1 MKTDTVLTMNEYFDA
16 CCGVPKHADPPADNA
31 GHIPITSEGDIGPG
45 ARSTVAG
52 ATAGAIRL
60 VLKSGSRDSAP
71 RPTSFFYKA
80 NEVNKHG
87 IRNCIQRGRDDGALC
102 ADHQAMLERT

>member
-16 CCGVPKHADPPADNA
+16 CCGVPKHAHLPADNA
-31 GHIPITSEGDIGPG
+31 RHIPITVKSMPG

-71 RPTSFFYKA
+71 RPTSFFCNT
-80 NEVNKHG
+80 NEVTNG

-102 ADHQAMLERT
+102 VGHRTMLERT